1 MSNLT
6 KASRELFKRQPD
18 ECFPSLTAL
27 SEHCQRQKEA
37 CVDRWVPPRS
47 IQTNPVD
54 TGRLMMA
61 AGDDGAFEMNDWSF
75 GQLCRLA
82 GVAKETINRLSPDT
96 AGRAF
101 AETLPRGN
109 KPLQL
114 FTTNDQLR
122 SIHGT
127 GYTRL
132 YNADLLSMV
141 REFAVDFEAPPK
153 GVSGGTG
160 LYAGEQDM
168 FCFMI
173 DPGGWAEINGEAFA
187 PGFYLW
193 NSEVGRRSVGISTF
207 WFQQV
212 CANHI
217 VWDATEV
224 VEFTRKHTSRVHDS
238 LGDIRQIIETL
249 VEKRDQRRDGFVR
262 VIEKAMETRLGDDAE
277 EVQKVL
283 SRSGIT
289 QQLAKRAIEYARQ
302 RGALTIFAMVDALTR
317 FAHELRYAGDR
328 TVANQKAAG
337 LLALAV

>member
-1 MSNLT
+1 
-6 KASRELFKRQPD
+6 
-18 ECFPSLTAL
+18 
-27 SEHCQRQKEA
+27 
-37 CVDRWVPPRS
+37 
-47 IQTNPVD
+47 
-54 TGRLMMA
+54 
-61 AGDDGAFEMNDWSF
+61 MNDWSF
-75 GQLCRLA
+75 GQLSRLA
-82 GVAKETINRLSPDT
+82 GISKETVNRLSPET
-96 AGRAF
+96 TSRVF

-114 FTTNDQLR
+114 FTTDDHIR

-127 GYTRL
+127 SYTRL

-153 GVSGGTG
+153 GVNGGTG

-207 WFQQV
+207 WFQQI

-238 LGDIRQIIETL
+238 LGEIRRIIETL

-283 SRSGIT
+283 ARSGIAR
-289 QQLAKRAIEYARQ
+289 QLATRAIEHARQ

-317 FAHELRYAGDR
+317 FTHELRYAGDR
-328 TVANQKAAG
+328 TEANQRAAA